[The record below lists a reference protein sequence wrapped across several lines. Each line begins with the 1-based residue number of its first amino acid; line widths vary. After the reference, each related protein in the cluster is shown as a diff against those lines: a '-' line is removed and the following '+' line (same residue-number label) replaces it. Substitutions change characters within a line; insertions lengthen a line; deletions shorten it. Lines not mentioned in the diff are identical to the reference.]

1 MADLSLY
8 NVSGFNPISTYYKN
22 DIVLYNSTYYYSLI
36 NSNTAN
42 APTPINPTAW
52 GGYKSYGSLIKPDFF
67 WKASYNN
74 SDLKLKPGVSIIK
87 FGDGYEQRI
96 PDGIN
101 SNSLKFNLTFEG
113 RDKNETRAI
122 AHFLHKRKSTEGFFF
137 DPPFPYNFDS
147 SQTYPKR
154 FVCEE
159 WSIAYNFFDNYTIN
173 TTFIE
178 TANL

>member
-1 MADLSLY
+1 MPDLSLY
-8 NVSGFNPISTYYKN
+8 NVVQYSASNTYEKN
-22 DIVLYNSTYYYSLI
+22 GIVLYNSIYYYSLVD
-36 NSNTAN
+36 NNRNNTPYATS
-42 APTPINPTAW
+42 PYW
-52 GGYKSYGSLIKPDFF
+52 GGYKTYGTLTKTDFF

-74 SDLKLKPGVSIIK
+74 SDLKLKPTVNVIK
-87 FGDGYEQRI
+87 FGDGYEQRVAA
-96 PDGIN
+96 GIN
-101 SNSLKFNLTFEG
+101 SNSLKFSLTFEG

-159 WSIAYNFFDNYTIN
+159 WTLNYNFFNNYTVS
-173 TTFIE
+173 TTFVE

>member
-1 MADLSLY
+1 MSDLSLY
-8 NVSGFNPISTYYKN
+8 NVEQYIGTTGYYKN
-22 DIVLYNSTYYYSLI
+22 DIVLYNSIYYYSLTNNNQGNI
-36 NSNTAN
+36 PSSTS
-42 APTPINPTAW
+42 TYW
-52 GGYKSYGSLIKPDFF
+52 DGYKTYGTLNKPNFF

-101 SNSLKFNLTFEG
+101 SNSLRFNLTFEG

-122 AHFLHKRKSTEGFFF
+122 AHFLHKRKSVEGFFF
-137 DPPFPYNFDS
+137 DPPFPYNFDT

-159 WSIAYNFFDNYTIN
+159 WSISYNFFDNYTIN